1 MKKKKLLDP
10 NMGVDPMLI
19 MFGQM
24 ALAKAMKEKKDAQS
38 SHQGR

>member
-1 MKKKKLLDP
+1 MKKKVITPDL
-10 NMGVDPMLI
+10 GVDPILI

-24 ALAKAMKEKKDAQS
+24 ALAKAMKEKKDAES

>member
-1 MKKKKLLDP
+1 MKKKAITPDL
-10 NMGVDPMLI
+10 GVDPILI

-24 ALAKAMKEKKDAQS
+24 ALAKAIKEKNAKS

>member
-1 MKKKKLLDP
+1 MKKKVITSD
-10 NMGVDPMLI
+10 MGVDPILI

-24 ALAKAMKEKKDAQS
+24 ALAKAIKEKKNAES

>member
-1 MKKKKLLDP
+1 MKKKVITTD
-10 NMGVDPMLI
+10 MGVDPILI

-24 ALAKAMKEKKDAQS
+24 ALAKAMKERKDAQS

>member
-1 MKKKKLLDP
+1 MKKKVITPD
-10 NMGVDPMLI
+10 MGVDPILI

-24 ALAKAMKEKKDAQS
+24 ALAKAIKEKKNAES

>member
-1 MKKKKLLDP
+1 MKKKVITPD
-10 NMGVDPMLI
+10 MGVDPILI

-24 ALAKAMKEKKDAQS
+24 ALAKAMKEKKDAKS